1 MKTCPTNL
9 ASWSPRSTWQ
19 RHRPTAAALLLG
31 LAFALPAQALPP
43 SSLPASPLPPNA
55 ETRDEQMLI
64 FLCRL
69 APQAPLQPAQ
79 APPEERPL
87 LCLVTDVDQTA
98 LQMEPAR
105 FDELLDAAARG
116 GRMSVMLLHPEP

>member
-9 ASWSPRSTWQ
+9 ATWSPRSMWQ

-31 LAFALPAQALPP
+31 LACALPAQA
-43 SSLPASPLPPNA
+43 LPASPLPPNA